1 MAKVLVIY
9 ASRYGQTEKIANYA
23 AERLRHLGHTA
34 DTWNILGNDSRK
46 VSEYEG
52 VMIGAGIYGNR
63 FPRRLL
69 QVVRDQ
75 KHSLIKKQTAFF
87 SVCMGIV
94 EEESRVQN
102 DIRDIVINFF
112 EAVEWR
118 PLRWTTFAGA
128 IAYSKYNFL
137 LKYFM
142 RFLASRAGHDT
153 DFSRDYEFTDWKDV
167 QSFVDEFSQ
176 SLHRRQDVRETF
188 ARTDF

>member
-34 DTWNILGNDSRK
+34 DTWNILGNGSFK
-46 VSEYEG
+46 VSDYEG
-52 VMIGAGIYGNR
+52 VMIGAGVYGNR
-63 FPRRLL
+63 FPRRML
-69 QVVRDQ
+69 QVVREQ
-75 KHSLIKKQTAFF
+75 KRSLIKKQTAFF

-94 EEESRVQN
+94 EEEPRVQN
-102 DIRDIVINFF
+102 EIRNIAIDFF
-112 EAVEWR
+112 EAAEWR
-118 PLRWTTFAGA
+118 PTRWTTFAGA
-128 IAYSKYNFL
+128 IAYSKYNFF

-167 QSFVDEFSQ
+167 QIFVDEFSQ
-176 SLHRRQDVRETF
+176 SLHRRPDVRETF